1 MYVYVFTY
9 LSLPIYV
16 LTSTNSHLS
25 MYMNISKARMKRV
38 NASQLEIRNFNDI
51 TGKHMRT
58 PFVFYF

>member
-1 MYVYVFTY
+1 M
-9 LSLPIYV
+9 

-25 MYMNISKARMKRV
+25 MYRNIYKARMKRV